1 MAGMTRRLG
10 PKAAMASGRRLAL
23 LATVAAGLLLAGCDM
38 PPAAKPEANA
48 SLQAAQLQAA
58 KQAEASYNYAD
69 AVSIYQ
75 GLHATNPDDAE
86 LSLSL
91 ARNLRFAGQAQSA
104 ISVVSQLI
112 GKHGRTAPLLTE
124 LGKAYLA
131 ADQDNLA
138 LPTLLEAKAQA
149 PNDWEI
155 LSTLGVGYD
164 YQGNYADAR
173 EAYAQALIASPSN
186 PTVLN
191 NLALSQASSGD
202 LDGAI
207 ATLQQ
212 AIDQPAASAQTRQNL
227 ALLMALKGDPDSA
240 ERLARKD
247 LPADVADNNNAYF
260 RMISAAAKGAA
271 APSLGSQPTGQSG
284 ASAVQ

>member
-1 MAGMTRRLG
+1 MVGMTRRLG
-10 PKAAMASGRRLAL
+10 PDGRRKAL
-23 LATVAAGLLLAGCDM
+23 LATVAAALLLAGCEGMGTNDQ
-38 PPAAKPEANA
+38 AKPDTAA
-48 SLQAAQLQAA
+48 LQDAQLRAAQ
-58 KQAEASYNYAD
+58 QAEATFNYAD

-75 GLHATNPDDAE
+75 GLYAAHPDDPDLA
-86 LSLSL
+86 LAL
-91 ARNLRFAGQAQSA
+91 ARNQRFAGQPQNA
-104 ISVVSQLI
+104 IAMTTQLI
-112 GKHGRTAPLLTE
+112 GKQGRTAPLLTE

-138 LPTLLEAKAQA
+138 MPTLLEAKGLA

-155 LSTLGVGYD
+155 LSTLGVAYD

-212 AIDQPAASAQTRQNL
+212 AIDQPTASAQTRQNL
-227 ALLMALKGDPDSA
+227 ALLMALKGDPDAA

-247 LPADVADNNNAYF
+247 LPPDVADNNNAYF
-260 RMISAAAKGAA
+260 RMISAAAKAAAA
-271 APSLGSQPTGQSG
+271 APPAGQSG
-284 ASAVQ
+284 GSAVQ

>member
-1 MAGMTRRLG
+1 
-10 PKAAMASGRRLAL
+10 
-23 LATVAAGLLLAGCDM
+23 
-38 PPAAKPEANA
+38 
-48 SLQAAQLQAA
+48 LQAA
-58 KQAEASYNYAD
+58 KQAETTYNYAD

-75 GLHATNPDDAE
+75 GLHAQNPDDPE
-86 LSLSL
+86 LALSL
-91 ARNLRFAGQAQSA
+91 ARNMRFAGQAQSA
-104 ISVVSQLI
+104 IALVSQLI
-112 GKHGRTAPLLTE
+112 AKQGRTAPLLIE

-138 LPTLLEAKAQA
+138 LPTLLEAKSQA

-155 LSTLGVGYD
+155 LSTLGVAYD

-202 LDGAI
+202 LDGAV

-227 ALLMALKGDPDSA
+227 ALLMALKGNPDAA

-247 LPADVADNNNAYF
+247 LPPEVADNNNAYF
-260 RMISAAAKGAA
+260 RMISAGSKSAA
-271 APSLGSQPTGQSG
+271 AQVPQPAGQSG
-284 ASAVQ
+284 GSAVQ